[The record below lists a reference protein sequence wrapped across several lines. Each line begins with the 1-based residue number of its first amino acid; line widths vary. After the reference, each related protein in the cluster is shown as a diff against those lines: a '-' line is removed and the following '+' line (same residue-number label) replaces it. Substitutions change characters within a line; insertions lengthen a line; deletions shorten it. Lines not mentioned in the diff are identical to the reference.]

1 MSGLFIDAVE
11 TVNGRAVEQVAAQQR
26 AEGFYGGFAR
36 RDQLAVNETGW
47 WQHIDQQI
55 AN

>member
-1 MSGLFIDAVE
+1 MGNDSGVDTA
-11 TVNGRAVEQVAAQQR
+11 NRRAVEQVAAQQR

-36 RDQLAVNETGW
+36 RDQLAVNGTGL